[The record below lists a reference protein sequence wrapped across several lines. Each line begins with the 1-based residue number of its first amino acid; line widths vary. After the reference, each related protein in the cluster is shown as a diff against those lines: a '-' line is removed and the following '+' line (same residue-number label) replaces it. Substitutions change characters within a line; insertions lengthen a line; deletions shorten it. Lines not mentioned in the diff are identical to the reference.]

1 MGKGVKRKLEDA
13 LKPPEQQAD
22 AQRPKTGR
30 GRQNEPPSKEAP
42 KPAKPRT
49 KQAAAATKGD
59 YDRPAYV
66 TTAAGRRGRERLDL
80 NLQRIWEPFAHPGS
94 RQ

>member
-30 GRQNEPPSKEAP
+30 GRQNEPPSKDAP
-42 KPAKPRT
+42 KPRT
-49 KQAAAATKGD
+49 KQAAAATLGD